1 MIKKKKQTNNMA
13 INFRQ
18 NKPRLHCTYFSFL
31 QFFFFLRGTLLY
43 FLLMIRL
50 LNSNRASNFHDS
62 FLKSMIIMGERRFE
76 QCFYTQALIFMIKF
90 QYVWHFKTMWV
101 IKYWLK
107 CNTHPQIFTEIY
119 SCPSNF
125 SSFQFNH
132 LSFKTVQLRPL
143 LVLH

>member
-1 MIKKKKQTNNMA
+1 MIKKTNKQTIWLLISA
-13 INFRQ
+13 KINQDYIVLIF
-18 NKPRLHCTYFSFL
+18 LFSI
-31 QFFFFLRGTLLY
+31 FFFFEGYFALFPINDTTIKFKPCFQFPWFFFKINDYNGRKEIWAMFLY
-43 FLLMIRL
+43 
-50 LNSNRASNFHDS
+50 S
-62 FLKSMIIMGERRFE
+62 
-76 QCFYTQALIFMIKF
+76 IFMIKF

-107 CNTHPQIFTEIY
+107 CNTHPQIFTKIY
-119 SCPSNF
+119 LCPSNF